1 MCPGAV
7 WAALVRLVSGSARA
21 AGGTAWLAAA
31 HAGGTDNE
39 PTEAARPKLAAT
51 PAPRPEEP
59 SDEPSWLP
67 SELIA
72 QTPFSAAV
80 STA

>member
-1 MCPGAV
+1 MVTSSISC
-7 WAALVRLVSGSARA
+7 SAHQPTNSAILREP
-21 AGGTAWLAAA
+21 T
-31 HAGGTDNE
+31 

-72 QTPFSAAV
+72 WTPFCAAV